1 MIRTIIVCL
10 LFIPTLLHAQ
20 IGSKAWID
28 SMQLALVKAKEDTN
42 KANILN
48 SLSFRIRETDPV
60 LGLKYGSQSLS
71 LSEKLGWTRGMA
83 NAKSSL
89 SSHYEAAAEYGKAMT
104 YALAAIKLFE
114 ELGDKR
120 SISIN
125 LDKVGNIYAAQSNNV
140 EGLNYLLKSLSVAES
155 INDRQRIALTNMNIG
170 SVYLS
175 LENYPKALEFYEG
188 SLKKFEEINTTDHI
202 AECLS
207 NMGVAYLEMHNYNRA
222 LTYFTRALKTNQS
235 ANSKMVES
243 ANLANIGHAYM
254 GMHNFA
260 KAVEFEN
267 RALSISEELGD
278 KEGIAIIFL
287 TLGDAYLQMAQDT
300 TARGPENNVQII
312 DKKQAVNK
320 AVAYLER
327 GLQVAKEVGILTLL
341 SSINEKLTE
350 GYRLSGKPEAAL
362 ESYIAHI
369 KFRDSIFSTDNTV
382 KIASL
387 ETQRETEL
395 KEKQIEINA
404 ILTKQ
409 KHEEQLLLLA
419 IMTLLIG
426 VIIAVFRSDF
436 LQRKANRVKGKL
448 LDEKDILLKEIHHRV
463 KNNLQV
469 ICALLDIQVNSISD
483 IPARE
488 AIIESITRVKSIS
501 LIHQQLYQNENI
513 STINITT
520 FTENLLQRVT
530 SVHKTNDQHIA
541 LSSDFG
547 KIEIDIDTAVPLGL
561 ILNELMTN
569 SFKHAFANVTNGVID
584 VSIKN
589 AEGYLTLTYK
599 DSGPGLP
606 IDMDF
611 STLKS
616 LGIKLIGR
624 LSKQIGGKLDY
635 IRADNAFVVT
645 FKDAATRK
653 LSD

>member
-10 LFIPTLLHAQ
+10 LLIPTLLHAQ
-20 IGSKAWID
+20 IGSKAWVD

-48 SLSFRIRETDPV
+48 SLSFRIRRTDPV
-60 LGLKYGSQSLS
+60 LGLRYGSESLA
-71 LSEKLGWTRGMA
+71 LAEKLGWSKGMA

-89 SSHYEAAAEYGKAMT
+89 SVNYEHTAEYGKAMT
-104 YALAAIKLFE
+104 YALAAIELFE
-114 ELGDKR
+114 ELDDKR

-125 LDKVGNIYAAQSNNV
+125 LTRVGNIYIAQSNFA
-140 EGLNYLLKSLSVAES
+140 EGLNYLLKSLRVAES
-155 INDRQRIALTNMNIG
+155 IKDKQLIATTNMNIG
-170 SVYLS
+170 TVYLS
-175 LENYPKALEFYEG
+175 LGNYPKALECFAG
-188 SLKKFEEINTTDHI
+188 SLKEYEELNARGHI
-202 AECLS
+202 ANCLS
-207 NMGVAYLEMHNYNRA
+207 NMGTANYDMRNYKDA
-222 LTYFTRALKTNQS
+222 LIYFTRALEIHQLENDKMGVS
-235 ANSKMVES
+235 AS
-243 ANLANIGHAYM
+243 LQNIGTAYLAL
-254 GMHNFA
+254 HDFT
-260 KAVEFEN
+260 KAVDFER
-267 RALSISEELGD
+267 RALSISEELD
-278 KEGIAIIFL
+278 DREGIAGILL
-287 TLGDAYLQMAQDT
+287 TLGDAYLQMAQYT
-300 TARGPENNVQII
+300 TARGSENYIQII
-312 DKKQAVNK
+312 DKRQAINTS
-320 AVAYLER
+320 VAYLER
-327 GLQVAKEVGILTLL
+327 GLQVANEAGILILL
-341 SSINEKLTE
+341 SLINEKLTE
-350 GYRLSGKPEAAL
+350 GYKLSGKPEAAL
-362 ESYIAHI
+362 ESYMAHI
-369 KFRDSIFSTDNTV
+369 KFRDSIFSTDNAV

-387 ETQRETEL
+387 ETQRETDL

-426 VIIAVFRSDF
+426 VIIAVFRSDL

-606 IDMDF
+606 IEMDY

-635 IRADNAFVVT
+635 KRADNAFVVT

>member
-10 LFIPTLLHAQ
+10 LLIPTVLHAQ
-20 IGSKAWID
+20 RGSKAWID
-28 SMQLALVKAKEDTN
+28 SLQREVVKAKEDTN
-42 KANILN
+42 KANLLN
-48 SLSFRIRETDPV
+48 FMSFYLRTSDPV
-60 LGLKYGSQSLS
+60 LGLRYGSQSLS
-71 LSEKLGWTRGMA
+71 LAEKLSWPKGIA

-89 SSHYEAAAEYGKAMT
+89 SLNYEHTAEYAKAMS
-104 YALAAIKLFE
+104 YALAAIDLYE
-114 ELGDKR
+114 ELDDKR

-125 LDKVGNIYAAQSNNV
+125 FARVANIYIAQSNFA
-140 EGLNYLLKSLSVAES
+140 EGLNYLLKSLRVAES
-155 INDRQRIALTNMNIG
+155 IKDKQLIATTNMNIG
-170 SVYLS
+170 TVYLS
-175 LENYPKALEFYEG
+175 LENYTKALEFFGG
-188 SLKKFEEINTTDHI
+188 SLKEFEELNARGHI

-207 NMGVAYLEMHNYNRA
+207 NMGTANYNMRNYKEA
-222 LTYFTRALKTNQS
+222 LIYFTKALEINQLENDKMGVS
-235 ANSKMVES
+235 ASFQ
-243 ANLANIGHAYM
+243 NIGTAHLA
-254 GMHNFA
+254 MHDFT
-260 KAVEFEN
+260 KAVDFER
-267 RALSISEELGD
+267 RALSISEELD
-278 KEGIAIIFL
+278 DREGIAGILL
-287 TLGDAYLQMAQDT
+287 TLGEAYLQMAQDT
-300 TARGPENNVQII
+300 TARGSENSVQII
-312 DKKQAVNK
+312 DKKQAVNT

-327 GLQVAKEVGILTLL
+327 GLQVANETGILILL
-341 SSINEKLTE
+341 SLINEKLTE
-350 GYRLSGKPEAAL
+350 GYKLSGKPEAAL
-362 ESYIAHI
+362 ESYIAHE
-369 KFRDSIFSTDNTV
+369 KFKDSIFSTDNTV

-409 KHEEQLLLLA
+409 KRQEQLLLLA

-426 VIIAVFRSDF
+426 VIIVVFRSNF
-436 LQRKANRVKGKL
+436 LQRKANREKGKL

-483 IPARE
+483 IQARE

-501 LIHQQLYQNENI
+501 LIHEQLYQNENI

-520 FTENLLQRVT
+520 FTKNLLERVT
-530 SVHKTNDQHIA
+530 SVHKTNDQHIT

-606 IDMDF
+606 KDMDL